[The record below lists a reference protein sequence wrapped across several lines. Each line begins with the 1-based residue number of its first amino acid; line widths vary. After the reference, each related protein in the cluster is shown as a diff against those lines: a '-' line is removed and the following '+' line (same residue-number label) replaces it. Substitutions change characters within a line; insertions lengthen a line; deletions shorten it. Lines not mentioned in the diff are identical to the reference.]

1 MYKSIFIKIIFIA
14 CCFFCKQ
21 PIGLSQSQLDTLLFP
36 LNFFESD
43 EIVTLSLKFDLKK
56 FIAEKEESKYHPAEL
71 AYYIDDSVFINKNV
85 KLKSRGI
92 NRLENCYIPPY
103 WLKVDDKSDD
113 TLDDESFIKKV
124 KVVSHCENTNTF
136 NNYLLKEYLAYKIFN
151 LITDYSFRVKLVKI
165 KYIDT
170 GRDNRVS
177 EYWGFLVEPE
187 DIMAER
193 LYAYPIKM
201 DNASY
206 RLTDTLNTA
215 TMNIFQYMIGN
226 TDYSISGR
234 HNIKLI
240 KSKDHTKLF
249 LIPIP
254 YDFDY
259 SGLVNTTYAR
269 PNPALGI
276 SHVTQRYYNG
286 VCETDKVFL
295 ETLNRFKNKKDV
307 VLNYIDSFPHL
318 NSKNKKYVTKYIR
331 EFYEEIER
339 DDFIEKKI
347 RSVCDK

>member
-1 MYKSIFIKIIFIA
+1 MYKGIFIKYIFIA

-21 PIGLSQSQLDTLLFP
+21 QIGLSQSQLDTLLFP

-43 EIVTLSLKFDLKK
+43 EVVSLSLKFDLKK
-56 FIAEKEESKYHPAEL
+56 FIAEKEEGKYHPAEL
-71 AYYIDDSVFINKNV
+71 TYFVNDTVFINKKV

-92 NRLENCYIPPY
+92 NRLENCYFPPY
-103 WLKVDDKSDD
+103 WLKIDDKKDD
-113 TLDDESFIKKV
+113 SPEEESYIKKI
-124 KVVSHCENTNTF
+124 KVVSHCENTSAY
-136 NNYLLKEYLAYKIFN
+136 NYHLLKEFLAYKIFN
-151 LITDYSFRVKLVKI
+151 IVTDYSFKVKLLRI

-170 GRDNRVS
+170 GRENRIS
-177 EYWGFLVEPE
+177 EYWGFLIEPE

-193 LYAYPIKM
+193 LNAYPIKM

-206 RLTDTLNTA
+206 SLTDTLNAA

-240 KSKDHTKLF
+240 KSKDYRKPF

-269 PNPALGI
+269 PNPELGI
-276 SHVTQRYYNG
+276 AHVTVRYYNG
-286 VCETDKVFL
+286 VCETDEVFL
-295 ETLNRFKNKKDV
+295 ETLNHFKNKKEE
-307 VLNYIDSFPHL
+307 VLAYIDSFPYL
-318 NSKNKKYVTKYIR
+318 NSKNQKYVTKYIN
-331 EFYEEIER
+331 EFYDEIDK
-339 DDFIEKKI
+339 DDFIQKKL